1 MTLPGII
8 SGRRRIENH
17 STFYSE
23 IWFLLLA
30 EPTAIF
36 AIQTTRILITRET
49 IEEVKNRI
57 DIYDVVSDFVS
68 LKKSG
73 QNYKGLSPFNNE
85 KTPSFFVVPA
95 KGIFKD
101 FSSGKGGDAFTFV
114 MEHEKMS
121 YVEAIRYLAKKYGVE
136 IKEDR
141 SSTESKEVQS
151 ERESLYILMN
161 FAKDFYKNTLTQSE
175 EGRSIG
181 LSYFRERGFNDR
193 TLEKFEL
200 GYALEGWENFTK
212 EAIARGYNKE
222 LLEKT
227 GLIVKKEDGPDS
239 YREYDRFRGRVIFPV
254 HGLSGKVVA
263 FGARMLGKEKNQ
275 PKYINSPET
284 DIYHKSDVLYGLYEG
299 KNSIRQHDVCYL
311 VEGYTDVI
319 SMHQA
324 DVENVVAS
332 SGTALTENQIK
343 LIRRFTENITVLF
356 DGDNAG
362 IKAALRGIDMILRG
376 GLNVRVLLF
385 PDGEDPDSFSRKVG
399 TTEFQKYLKEHTQDF
414 VSFKAS
420 LFAKE
425 AGGDPIRKAESI
437 KEIVSSIAIIPDPIK
452 RSVYIQETSNLLKI
466 GEPVLLTELNKILIQ
481 ERRKNE
487 KENLRTQIDIQETA
501 VPVEDIGAPVKID
514 PQSLIYYQERET
526 IRLLLNYADQTL
538 EETKLSDFLL
548 HELEDVEFTNE
559 EFKSIYLKFKEAAHT
574 HEQIKSDYF
583 LHEGNDR
590 IKSAVSELITS
601 RYDISPHWG
610 DKFHIHIPK
619 EKDLLNEMALSNVL
633 RLKFRVVQKMME
645 DNLQKV
651 KNAESAGN
659 WDELD
664 KALEIQT
671 GLKKAESELAGSLGI
686 VVAK

>member
-1 MTLPGII
+1 M
-8 SGRRRIENH
+8 
-17 STFYSE
+17 
-23 IWFLLLA
+23 
-30 EPTAIF
+30 
-36 AIQTTRILITRET
+36 ITRET

-121 YVEAIRYLAKKYGVE
+121 YAEAIRYLAKKYGVE

-200 GYALEGWENFTK
+200 GYALEGWEHFSK
-212 EAIARGYNKE
+212 EAIAKGYNKD

-227 GLIVKKEDGPDS
+227 GLVVKKEDGS
-239 YREYDRFRGRVIFPV
+239 SYDRFRGRVIFPV

-284 DIYHKSDVLYGLYEG
+284 DIYHKSDVLYGLYQG
-299 KNSIRQHDVCYL
+299 KNAIRQHDVCYL

-332 SGTALTENQIK
+332 SGTALTESQIK

-414 VSFKAS
+414 VSFKAG
-420 LFAKE
+420 LYAKE
-425 AGGDPIRKAESI
+425 AAGDPIRKAESI
-437 KEIVSSIAIIPDPIK
+437 KEIVSSIAFIPDPIK

-466 GEPVLLTELNKILIQ
+466 GESVLLTELNKILIQ

-487 KENLRTQIDIQETA
+487 KENLRSQVVEETA
-501 VPVEDIGAPVKID
+501 ILIEDIGGQVKID
-514 PQSLIYYQERET
+514 PQSLVYYQERET
-526 IRLLLNYADQTL
+526 IRLLLNYADQTV
-538 EETKLSDFLL
+538 EESKLSDFLL

-559 EFKSIYLKFKEAAHT
+559 VFKSIYQKFKEAAH
-574 HEQIKSDYF
+574 HHQQIKSDYF
-583 LHEGNDR
+583 LHEGNDV

-619 EKDLLNEMALSNVL
+619 EKDMLNEMALSNVL

-651 KNAESAGN
+651 KNAESSGN

-664 KALEIQT
+664 KVLEIQT